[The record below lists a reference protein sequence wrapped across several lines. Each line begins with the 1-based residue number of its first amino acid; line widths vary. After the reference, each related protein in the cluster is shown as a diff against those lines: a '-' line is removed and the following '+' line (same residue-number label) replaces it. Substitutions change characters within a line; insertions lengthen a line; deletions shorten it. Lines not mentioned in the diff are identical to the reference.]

1 MIIFSKKKL
10 IPNAVDVTRMDVNL
24 AFRAKRRSV
33 VKITQQARK
42 NRKFARMY
50 VMPVSPSYSCLTW
63 L

>member
-42 NRKFARMY
+42 NRKFARM
-50 VMPVSPSYSCLTW
+50 
-63 L
+63 